1 MLGDVERARVD
12 PHLCDER
19 SVLFTHLVVQVFP
32 PVVGVAYKDLGVQ
45 HGGVAEL
52 GAVPAAQQTPSQLAL
67 VHHGG
72 HHEAG
77 LLQGL
82 PPELEA
88 LELGHHWRSTSPDRE
103 VDENKS
109 GKCNGQTKERHK
121 YDFGFCCGTQ
131 LFHQI
136 SSRAAVNVF
145 NCVEFQNIKADDEN
159 NGLNL

>member
-1 MLGDVERARVD
+1 MLGDVESARVD

-19 SVLFTHLVVQVFP
+19 SVLFTHLVVQIFP

-103 VDENKS
+103 VEENKRLC
-109 GKCNGQTKERHK
+109 K
-121 YDFGFCCGTQ
+121 
-131 LFHQI
+131 
-136 SSRAAVNVF
+136 AVNVMDRLRRGTNMILDF
-145 NCVEFQNIKADDEN
+145 VVAHSCSTKFHP
-159 NGLNL
+159 GLL